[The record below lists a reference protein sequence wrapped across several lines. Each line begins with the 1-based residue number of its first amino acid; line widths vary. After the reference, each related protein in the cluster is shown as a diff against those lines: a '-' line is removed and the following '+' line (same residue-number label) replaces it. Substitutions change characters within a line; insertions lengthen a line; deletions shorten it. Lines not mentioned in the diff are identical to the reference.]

1 MIVVVMIL
9 TINMKDKYFTILIF
23 LLCLVVVVIITT
35 ESVQIDSLR
44 EELEEVKLQRDLLS
58 DAIRSYDDQD
68 DKEDIDIM
76 ETTQY
81 FLETEGYCIH
91 DLNNWVYCY

>member
-1 MIVVVMIL
+1 MKNIIPYLVALIVAVFGISYSYNVK
-9 TINMKDKYFTILIF
+9 T
-23 LLCLVVVVIITT
+23 
-35 ESVQIDSLR
+35 
-44 EELEEVKLQRDLLS
+44 ELEEVKLQRDLLS

-68 DKEDIDIM
+68 DKEDISIM

>member
-1 MIVVVMIL
+1 
-9 TINMKDKYFTILIF
+9 MKNKYFAILIF
-23 LLCLVVVVIITT
+23 LLCSLVVFIITT
-35 ESVQIDSLR
+35 ESIQIYSLTK
-44 EELEEVKLQRDLLS
+44 ELEKIKLQRDLLS

-68 DKEDIDIM
+68 DKEDISIM

-81 FLETEGYCIH
+81 FLESEGYCIH